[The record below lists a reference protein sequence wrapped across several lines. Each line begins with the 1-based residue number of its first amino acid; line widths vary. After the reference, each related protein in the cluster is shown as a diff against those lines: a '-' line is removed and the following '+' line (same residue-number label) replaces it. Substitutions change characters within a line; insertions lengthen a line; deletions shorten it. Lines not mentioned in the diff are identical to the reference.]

1 MAIATTA
8 AILGAV
14 GAGTNLLGGIF
25 GAHAAK
31 SAAQTLADSAAAAGK
46 EVTDSV
52 AATNPD
58 VLNAA
63 KTAGQGVIDASG
75 QAVEGVNT
83 AVTSANALLNPYATA
98 GTDAEKTLAAGVA
111 PGGDFNRAPTAA
123 DITIDPGYAFREQ
136 QSEQAL
142 ERSAAA
148 HGGVD
153 NGGYLRDL
161 NTFSQGNASQ
171 EYQKAFDRFTTSTQ
185 NRYNNVFGVANQG
198 LSAINTQ
205 GSNLIGGAK
214 YGGDTT
220 IAGAKYNGDV
230 NNQAVDLTTGRTIQ
244 GAQTDADYK
253 TAGANATA
261 AGKVAASNSIWGG
274 VTGAANT
281 AINTYGLSKIAP
293 GGNIFNPASRLPNS
307 RFSAS
312 PTMINGTNIF
322 SPQQVAQ

>member
-14 GAGTNLLGGIF
+14 GAGTNLLGGLF

-31 SAAQTLADSAAAAGK
+31 SAAQIQAEAAAAAGK

-58 VLNAA
+58 VLSAA
-63 KTAGQGVIDASG
+63 KTAGRQVIDTSKDA
-75 QAVEGVNT
+75 ATGVYS
-83 AVTSANALLNPYATA
+83 AVTGANALLDPYATA
-98 GTDAEKTLAAGVA
+98 GAGAEKTLAAGVA
-111 PGGDFNRAPTAA
+111 PGGDFNRTPTAA
-123 DITIDPGYAFREQ
+123 DIQIDPGYAFREQ
-136 QSEQAL
+136 QAEQAM

-153 NGGYLRDL
+153 NGGYIRDL

-198 LSAINTQ
+198 QQAALAQ
-205 GSNLIGGAK
+205 GNNLVGGAK

-230 NNQAVDLTTGRTIQ
+230 NNQAVDLTTGRTIA
-244 GAQTDADYK
+244 GADADAEYK
-253 TAGANATA
+253 TQGANAQA
-261 AGKVAASNSIWGG
+261 SGKVASSNALWGG
-274 VTGAANT
+274 ITGAAGS
-281 AINTYGLSKIAP
+281 AINAYGLSKIAP

-307 RFSAS
+307 RFS
-312 PTMINGTNIF
+312 PINGTNIF
-322 SPQQVAQ
+322 TPQQVIQ